1 MMDSKTIIA
10 ETDKYYLPVFS
21 RYKVA
26 FTHGKGCYLYDAE
39 GKAYLDFLGGIAV
52 NALGYA
58 HPVLVKALSE
68 QAAKLTHCSNIFYTD
83 IQAKAVKLISEVTGF
98 DRVFLA
104 NSGAE
109 ANEGAMKLA
118 RKYGVSM
125 DPCKFK
131 IISADESFHGRTFD
145 TLAATGHEHYRVGY
159 GPLPPGHEFVHFG
172 DLKELEAAMD
182 DEVCAV
188 LLEPI
193 QGEGGVHPAT
203 KEYLEGVRKLCDKYK
218 ALLMFDEVQCGVCR
232 SGKWFAYM
240 LYGVKPDVMTFA
252 KGIGGGFPMG
262 GFCVDEKYAHVF
274 APGDHGST
282 FGGNAIACA
291 ATFATLSTLKSEN
304 MADKVVAKG
313 KYFKEKLQQ
322 LQEKHP
328 DKVKEVRG
336 TGLLLGMEL
345 TKKGSPVVESCLADG
360 LIVNCTAEKVIRL
373 VPPLIVTEAEIDK
386 AVAILDKAL
395 TKF

>member
-1 MMDSKTIIA
+1 MDSKTIIA

-83 IQAKAVKLISEVTGF
+83 IQAKAVKLVSEVTGF
-98 DRVFLA
+98 DRVFFA

-118 RKYGVSM
+118 RKYGVSQ
-125 DPCKFK
+125 DPCKYK
-131 IISADESFHGRTFD
+131 IISAEESFHGRTFD

-159 GPLPPGHEFVHFG
+159 GPLPVGHEFVNYG
-172 DLKELEAAMD
+172 DLKELEETMD

-203 KEYLEGVRKLCDKYK
+203 KEYLQGVRALCDKYH
-218 ALLMFDEVQCGVCR
+218 ALLIYDEVQCGVCR

-240 LYGVKPDVMTFA
+240 LYGVKPVVMTFA
-252 KGIGGGFPMG
+252 KGIGGGFPVG

-291 ATFATLSTLKSEN
+291 AVFATLSTLKSEN

-313 KYFKEKLQQ
+313 RYFKAQ
-322 LQEKHP
+322 LQKLAAKYP

-336 TGLLLGMEL
+336 EGLLLGMDL
-345 TKKGSPVVESCLADG
+345 KKKGGPVVAACLEKG
-360 LIVNCTAEKVIRL
+360 LIVNCTAETVIRL
-373 VPPLIVTEAEIDK
+373 VPPLIVTEKEIDE
-386 AVAILDKAL
+386 AVAVLDQAL
-395 TKF
+395 AKF

>member
-131 IISADESFHGRTFD
+131 DYF
-145 TLAATGHEHYRVGY
+145 
-159 GPLPPGHEFVHFG
+159 
-172 DLKELEAAMD
+172 
-182 DEVCAV
+182 
-188 LLEPI
+188 
-193 QGEGGVHPAT
+193 
-203 KEYLEGVRKLCDKYK
+203 
-218 ALLMFDEVQCGVCR
+218 CR
-232 SGKWFAYM
+232 R
-240 LYGVKPDVMTFA
+240 
-252 KGIGGGFPMG
+252 IFPWP
-262 GFCVDEKYAHVF
+262 Y
-274 APGDHGST
+274 
-282 FGGNAIACA
+282 I
-291 ATFATLSTLKSEN
+291 
-304 MADKVVAKG
+304 
-313 KYFKEKLQQ
+313 
-322 LQEKHP
+322 
-328 DKVKEVRG
+328 
-336 TGLLLGMEL
+336 
-345 TKKGSPVVESCLADG
+345 
-360 LIVNCTAEKVIRL
+360 
-373 VPPLIVTEAEIDK
+373 
-386 AVAILDKAL
+386 
-395 TKF
+395 

>member
-1 MMDSKTIIA
+1 MDSKTIIA

-83 IQAKAVKLISEVTGF
+83 IQAKAVKLVSEVTGF
-98 DRVFLA
+98 DRVFFA

-118 RKYGVSM
+118 RKYGVSQ
-125 DPCKFK
+125 DPCKYK
-131 IISADESFHGRTFD
+131 IISAEESFHGRTFD

-159 GPLPPGHEFVHFG
+159 GPLPVGHEFVNYG
-172 DLKELEAAMD
+172 DLKELEETMD

-203 KEYLEGVRKLCDKYK
+203 KEYLQGVRALCDKYH
-218 ALLMFDEVQCGVCR
+218 ALLIYDEVQCGVCR

-252 KGIGGGFPMG
+252 KGIGGGFPVG

-291 ATFATLSTLKSEN
+291 AVFATLSTLKSEN

-313 KYFKEKLQQ
+313 RYFKAQ
-322 LQEKHP
+322 LQKLAAKYP

-336 TGLLLGMEL
+336 EGLLLGMDL
-345 TKKGSPVVESCLADG
+345 KKKGGPVVAACLEKG
-360 LIVNCTAEKVIRL
+360 LIVNCTAETVIRL
-373 VPPLIVTEAEIDK
+373 VPPLIVTEKEIDE
-386 AVAILDKAL
+386 AVAVLDQAL
-395 TKF
+395 AKF

>member
-1 MMDSKTIIA
+1 MDSKTIIA

-39 GKAYLDFLGGIAV
+39 GNAYLDFLGGIAV

-68 QAAKLTHCSNIFYTD
+68 QAAKMTHCSNIFYTD
-83 IQAKAVKLISEVTGF
+83 IQAKAVKLVSEVSGF
-98 DRVFLA
+98 DRVFFA

-118 RKYGVSM
+118 RKFGVGQ
-125 DPCKFK
+125 DPCKYK

-159 GPLPPGHEFVHFG
+159 GPLPVGHEFVKYG
-172 DLKELEAAMD
+172 DLQELEEAID

-203 KEYLEGVRKLCDKYK
+203 KAYLEGVRALCDKYH
-218 ALLMFDEVQCGVCR
+218 ALLIFDEIQSGVCR

-240 LYGVKPDVMTFA
+240 RYGVKPDVMTFA

-282 FGGNAIACA
+282 FGGNALACA
-291 ATFATLSTLKSEN
+291 AAFATLSTLKSEN
-304 MADKVVAKG
+304 MADKVVVTG
-313 KYFKEKLQQ
+313 KYFKEQLVKLAAKYP
-322 LQEKHP
+322 E
-328 DKVKEVRG
+328 KVKEVRG
-336 TGLLLGMEL
+336 EGLLLGMEL
-345 TKKGSPVVESCLADG
+345 NKKGSSLVAACLDGG
-360 LIVNCTAEKVIRL
+360 LIINCTADTVLRF
-373 VPPLIVTEAEIDK
+373 VPPLIVTNKEIDQAM
-386 AVAILDKAL
+386 AVLDKAL
-395 TKF
+395 AKF

>member
-1 MMDSKTIIA
+1 MM
-10 ETDKYYLPVFS
+10 
-21 RYKVA
+21 
-26 FTHGKGCYLYDAE
+26 
-39 GKAYLDFLGGIAV
+39 
-52 NALGYA
+52 
-58 HPVLVKALSE
+58 
-68 QAAKLTHCSNIFYTD
+68 
-83 IQAKAVKLISEVTGF
+83 
-98 DRVFLA
+98 
-104 NSGAE
+104 
-109 ANEGAMKLA
+109 
-118 RKYGVSM
+118 
-125 DPCKFK
+125 KFVPYS
-131 IISADESFHGRTFD
+131 I
-145 TLAATGHEHYRVGY
+145 
-159 GPLPPGHEFVHFG
+159 
-172 DLKELEAAMD
+172 
-182 DEVCAV
+182 
-188 LLEPI
+188 EPI

-291 ATFATLSTLKSEN
+291 AAFATLSTLKSEN

-345 TKKGSPVVESCLADG
+345 VKKGSPVVESCLAEG

>member
-1 MMDSKTIIA
+1 MDSKTIIA

-39 GKAYLDFLGGIAV
+39 GKPYLDFLGGIAV

-83 IQAKAVKLISEVTGF
+83 IQAKAARLVSEVTGF
-98 DRVFLA
+98 DRIFFA

-118 RKYGVSM
+118 RKFGVSQ
-125 DPCKFK
+125 DPCKYK
-131 IISADESFHGRTFD
+131 IISAEESFHGRTFD

-159 GPLPPGHEFVHFG
+159 GPLPAGHEFVNYG
-172 DLKELEAAMD
+172 DLKELEETMD

-203 KEYLEGVRKLCDKYK
+203 KEYLQGVRALCDKYH
-218 ALLMFDEVQCGVCR
+218 ALLIYDEVQCGVCR

-252 KGIGGGFPMG
+252 KGIGGGFPVG

-291 ATFATLSTLKSEN
+291 AVFATLSTLKSEN
-304 MADKVVAKG
+304 MADKVVTRG
-313 KYFKEKLQQ
+313 KYFKAQ
-322 LQEKHP
+322 LQKLAAKYP

-336 TGLLLGMEL
+336 EGLLLGL
-345 TKKGSPVVESCLADG
+345 DLKKKGSPIVAACLEKG
-360 LIVNCTAEKVIRL
+360 LIVNCTADTVIRL
-373 VPPLIVTEAEIDK
+373 VPPLIVTEKEIDE
-386 AVAILDKAL
+386 AVAVLDQAL
-395 TKF
+395 AKF